1 MENGDGVPSG
11 PAAAVTETR
20 TAPVEATAVREQDR
34 LMPIANVTRI
44 MRRVLP
50 PHAKISEDAKELVQ
64 DCVSEFI
71 SFVTGE
77 ANERCHAE
85 HRKTVTGEDVVW
97 AMDNLGFD
105 DYVMPLTSFLQRMR
119 ASDGRAAVATRGP
132 GNGAQMQVQRAMYA
146 PPPPGQ
152 GYDVAMAPVLQAT
165 VVSPSVVAY
174 GAGIAAYVGCGDE
187 ESSSNGMPM
196 PASGTGLSP
205 VAELSRSN
213 SVRHGNR

>member
-11 PAAAVTETR
+11 PAAAATETR
-20 TAPVEATAVREQDR
+20 EAPVEATAVREQDR
-34 LMPIANVTRI
+34 LMPIANVIRI

-50 PHAKISEDAKELVQ
+50 LQAKISDDAKELVQ

-85 HRKTVTGEDVVW
+85 HRKTVTSEDVVW

-105 DYVMPLTSFLQRMR
+105 DYVMPLTAFLQRMR
-119 ASDGRAAVATRGP
+119 ASDGHAAVATRGP

-146 PPPPGQ
+146 PPPPVQ
-152 GYDVAMAPVLQAT
+152 RYAVAMAPVLQAT
-165 VVSPSVVAY
+165 VVSPRVVAY
-174 GAGIAAYVGCGDE
+174 GAGSSRVDCGDEE
-187 ESSSNGMPM
+187 ESSSNGVPV
-196 PASGTGLSP
+196 PASGTGLSS

-213 SVRHGNR
+213 SVRHGTR